1 MKIHN
6 ATYQDTKSF
15 IVISQGDVFEFDE
28 NLYMKTEPD
37 ANSNCINLDTGEIRN
52 LQQKT
57 KVIHHL
63 KATVVVNGVESIQ

>member
-6 ATYQDTKSF
+6 ITDQGTKPF
-15 IVISQGDVFEFDE
+15 IDISQGDVFGLDE

-37 ANSNCINLDTGEIRN
+37 ANSNCINLATGEIRN

-57 KVIHHL
+57 KVIHYPN
-63 KATVVVNGVESIQ
+63 ATLVVNGIKNL